1 MDLLD
6 LLVTNNSFKSFS
18 ESKPFSEADEEV
30 PDGELNEEEVQ
41 DEDVEE
47 PIEETGDDEYKDTAG
62 DDTGEAPEEAPEEEA
77 PESNP
82 EEDVADVNDSNIS
95 LNNKLSESFVTLYTN
110 QSEELDKVKTSNFES
125 SEFGAEFKI
134 LIEEYQT
141 TLEILYDYKIRL
153 FETESTAGRME
164 KLIEFKGIFN
174 NLTMQLNELLS
185 GLNDSETEYP

>member
-41 DEDVEE
+41 DENIEE
-47 PIEETGDDEYKDTAG
+47 PIEETDDDEYVDTAG
-62 DDTGEAPEEAPEEEA
+62 DDTEEAPEEAPEEEA

-82 EEDVADVNDSNIS
+82 EEDVADVNASNIS

-164 KLIEFKGIFN
+164 KLIEFKSIFN
-174 NLTMQLNELLS
+174 NLTVQLNELLA
-185 GLNDSETEYP
+185 GLNDSETEYS

>member
-41 DEDVEE
+41 DENIEE
-47 PIEETGDDEYKDTAG
+47 PIEETDDDEYVDTAG

-82 EEDVADVNDSNIS
+82 EKDVADVNDSNIS

-164 KLIEFKGIFN
+164 KLIEFKSIFN
-174 NLTMQLNELLS
+174 NLTVQLNELLA
-185 GLNDSETEYP
+185 GLNDSETEYS

>member
-47 PIEETGDDEYKDTAG
+47 PIEETGDDEYVDTAG

-82 EEDVADVNDSNIS
+82 EEDVADVNASNIS

-141 TLEILYDYKIRL
+141 TLEILYDYKVRL

-164 KLIEFKGIFN
+164 KLIEFKSIFN
-174 NLTMQLNELLS
+174 NLTVQLNELLAS
-185 GLNDSETEYP
+185 LNDSETEYS

>member
-134 LIEEYQT
+134 LIGEYQT
-141 TLEILYDYKIRL
+141 TLEILYDYKVRL

-164 KLIEFKGIFN
+164 KLLEFKSIFN
-174 NLTMQLNELLS
+174 NLTMQLNELLA
-185 GLNDSETEYP
+185 GLNDSETEYS

>member
-47 PIEETGDDEYKDTAG
+47 PIEETGDDEYVDTAG
-62 DDTGEAPEEAPEEEA
+62 DDTGEAPEEEA

-134 LIEEYQT
+134 LIKEYQT

-164 KLIEFKGIFN
+164 KLIEFKSIFN
-174 NLTMQLNELLS
+174 NLTVQLNELLS
-185 GLNDSETEYP
+185 GLNDSETEYS

>member
-41 DEDVEE
+41 DENIEE
-47 PIEETGDDEYKDTAG
+47 PIEETDDDEYVDTAG

-82 EEDVADVNDSNIS
+82 EEDVADVNASNIS

-164 KLIEFKGIFN
+164 KLLEFKSIFN
-174 NLTMQLNELLS
+174 NLTVQLNELLA
-185 GLNDSETEYP
+185 GLNDSETEYS

>member
-18 ESKPFSEADEEV
+18 ESKPFSEADEV

-41 DEDVEE
+41 DENVEE
-47 PIEETGDDEYKDTAG
+47 PVEEETGDDEYVDTAG
-62 DDTGEAPEEAPEEEA
+62 DDTGEAPEEEA

-134 LIEEYQT
+134 LIKEYQT

-164 KLIEFKGIFN
+164 KLIEFKSIFN
-174 NLTMQLNELLS
+174 NLTVQLNELLA
-185 GLNDSETEYP
+185 GLNDSETEYS

>member
-47 PIEETGDDEYKDTAG
+47 PIEETGDDEYIDTAG
-62 DDTGEAPEEAPEEEA
+62 DDTGEAPEEEA

-134 LIEEYQT
+134 LIGEYQT
-141 TLEILYDYKIRL
+141 TLEILYDYKVRL

-164 KLIEFKGIFN
+164 KLIEFKSIFN
-174 NLTMQLNELLS
+174 NLTMQLNELLA
-185 GLNDSETEYP
+185 GLNDSENEYS

>member
-62 DDTGEAPEEAPEEEA
+62 DDTGEAPEEEA

-110 QSEELDKVKTSNFES
+110 QSEELGKVKTSNFES

-164 KLIEFKGIFN
+164 KLIEFKSIFN
-174 NLTMQLNELLS
+174 NLTMQLNELLA
-185 GLNDSETEYP
+185 GLNDSENEYL

>member
-41 DEDVEE
+41 DENIEE

-164 KLIEFKGIFN
+164 KLIEFKSIFN
-174 NLTMQLNELLS
+174 NLTMQLNELLA
-185 GLNDSETEYP
+185 GLNDSETEYS

>member
-41 DEDVEE
+41 DENIEE
-47 PIEETGDDEYKDTAG
+47 PIEETGDDEYVDTAG
-62 DDTGEAPEEAPEEEA
+62 DDTGEAPEEEA

-82 EEDVADVNDSNIS
+82 EEDVADVNASNIS

-110 QSEELDKVKTSNFES
+110 QSEALDKVKTSNFES

-174 NLTMQLNELLS
+174 NLTVQLNELLA